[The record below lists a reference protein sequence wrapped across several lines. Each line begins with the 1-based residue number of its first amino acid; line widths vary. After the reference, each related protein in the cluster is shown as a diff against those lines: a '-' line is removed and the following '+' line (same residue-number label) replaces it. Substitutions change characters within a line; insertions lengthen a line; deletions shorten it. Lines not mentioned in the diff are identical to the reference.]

1 MGRDVADRA
10 RDACLPWSMSTL
22 LGPAPTCA
30 LPPPQE
36 EAPPVQRGPLI
47 GVAAVAAALLVVVGT
62 QHGAKFAV
70 LLALGLGLGV
80 ALFHA
85 RFGFTSGWRQ
95 LVAVG
100 NGAGVRA
107 HALLLGTAATLCMLL
122 LASGTGLFGS
132 TPQPAGGQI
141 GVALLLGS
149 FLFGL
154 GMQLGGACASG
165 TLFAVGSGQSSVLVT
180 LLGFIVGSVLYTW
193 QFGLVDDLPTFEP
206 VLLQDHLGGYGG
218 AWAVTIAALLA
229 ITLGSRA
236 YQARRNP
243 PPAGRPP
250 TAAGVARVWRGSW
263 PMLTGAVVLA
273 VLAAGVLLVSGG
285 IWGVTSA
292 FGLWGAKFLQL
303 LGLHP
308 ELWSFWQQPGQAE
321 QLAGPVL
328 ADKNSLTNIGIILGA
343 AVAATLAGVWSF
355 RHRFTG
361 REVAAAFIGGIL
373 LGVGARLA
381 SGCNIGA
388 YLGGI
393 STGSLSGWIWG
404 VVALAGTWVGL
415 KLRPLFGLGVPRSDD
430 SIC

>member
-1 MGRDVADRA
+1 MTA
-10 RDACLPWSMSTL
+10 L

-30 LPPPQE
+30 LPPPREQ
-36 EAPPVQRGPLI
+36 APPVQRGRLA
-47 GVAAVAAALLVVVGT
+47 GVVAAAAALVVVVGA

-132 TPQPAGGQI
+132 TPQPSGGQI

-193 QFGLVDDLPTFEP
+193 QFDLVDDLPTFEP
-206 VLLQDHLGGYGG
+206 VLLQDHLGYAG
-218 AWAVTIAALLA
+218 AWAVTIAALVA
-229 ITLGSRA
+229 VATASRA

-250 TAAGVARVWRGSW
+250 TADGISRIWRGAW

-285 IWGVTSA
+285 TWGVTSA
-292 FGLWGAKFLQL
+292 FGLWGAKLLQL
-303 LGLHP
+303 VGLHP
-308 ELWSFWQQPGQAE
+308 ETWSFWQQPGQAE
-321 QLAGPVL
+321 QLSGPVL
-328 ADKNSLTNIGIILGA
+328 ADKNSLTNIGIILGS

-361 REVAAAFIGGIL
+361 KEVAAAFIGGVL

-404 VVALAGTWVGL
+404 IVALAGTWVGL
-415 KLRPLFGLGVPRSDD
+415 KLRPLFGLSVPRPDD

>member
-1 MGRDVADRA
+1 
-10 RDACLPWSMSTL
+10 MSTL

-47 GVAAVAAALLVVVGT
+47 GVAAFATVLLVVVGT

-180 LLGFIVGSVLYTW
+180 LLGFVVGSVLYTW

-218 AWAVTIAALLA
+218 AWAVTIVALVA
-229 ITLGSRA
+229 IALGSRA

-361 REVAAAFIGGIL
+361 KEVAAAFIGGIL
-373 LGVGARLA
+373 LGIGARLA

>member
-1 MGRDVADRA
+1 MT
-10 RDACLPWSMSTL
+10 TL

-30 LPPPQE
+30 LPPAPV
-36 EAPPVQRGPLI
+36 EAPPVQRGPTI
-47 GVAAVAAALLVVVGT
+47 AVGVISAALLVLVGT
-62 QHGAKFAV
+62 EHGAKAAV
-70 LLALGLGLGV
+70 LLALGLGLGI

-107 HALLLGTAATLCMLL
+107 HALLLGTAATLCMIL
-122 LASGTGLFGS
+122 LASGTGLFGT
-132 TPQPAGGQI
+132 TPQPAGGSI

-165 TLFAVGSGQSSVLVT
+165 TLFAIGAGQSSVLVT
-180 LLGFIVGSVLYTW
+180 LVGFIIGSVLYTW
-193 QFGLVDDLPTFEP
+193 QFDLVDDLPTWEP
-206 VLLQDHLGGYGG
+206 VLLQDHLGYGG
-218 AWAVTIAALLA
+218 AWAVTIVALLA
-229 ITLGSRA
+229 IVAGSRA

-250 TAAGVARVWRGSW
+250 TAAGLARIVRGSW
-263 PMLTGAVVLA
+263 PMLVGAVVLA

-292 FGLWGAKFLQL
+292 FALWGAKLLQL
-303 LGLHP
+303 VGMHP
-308 ELWSFWQQPGQAE
+308 ETWAFWQQPAQAA
-321 QLAGPVL
+321 QLDGPIL

-343 AVAATLAGVWSF
+343 AVAATLAGVYSL
-355 RHRFTG
+355 RHRFHG
-361 REVAAAFIGGIL
+361 KEVAAALIGGIL

-415 KLRPLFGLGVPRSDD
+415 KLRPLFGLAVPRSDD